1 MLLETVFL
9 ASSCKA
15 QNRFTLKPALGAKAE
30 AVAATA
36 AARTIVL
43 ADMAMIG
50 MRDKTWLENN
60 NITRHFI
67 SHVSARPRLV
77 GPPEDV
83 PDSESER
90 YPF

>member
-50 MRDKTWLENN
+50 MRDKT
-60 NITRHFI
+60 
-67 SHVSARPRLV
+67 
-77 GPPEDV
+77 
-83 PDSESER
+83 
-90 YPF
+90 